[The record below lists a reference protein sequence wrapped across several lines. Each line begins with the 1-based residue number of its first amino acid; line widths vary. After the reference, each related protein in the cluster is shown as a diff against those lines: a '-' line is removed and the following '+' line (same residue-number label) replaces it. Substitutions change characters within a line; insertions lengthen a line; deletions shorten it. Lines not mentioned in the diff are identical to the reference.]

1 MKKINETES
10 FKKRIERVCGNNEDL
25 NVFDIESLMNDEKEA
40 IRLHL
45 DNLVLTYGFQSVKKA
60 LDSTSLNL
68 ITRSKKAS

>member
-1 MKKINETES
+1 MKKINETKVFENKI
-10 FKKRIERVCGNNEDL
+10 KKEYETGADL
-25 NVFDIESLMNDEKEA
+25 HAYSIDHLMNDEKEA

-68 ITRSKKAS
+68 ITKSKKAS